1 MRFIFCSSLLLVIT
15 SLTYF
20 GYCYRKLVWAK
31 VTSIFPLTKPEIFG
45 ILLIVGVLGVALTL
59 TINYYAEDPDYW
71 I

>member
-1 MRFIFCSSLLLVIT
+1 MRFIFCSSLLLIMT
-15 SLTYF
+15 SLAYF
-20 GYCYRKLVWAK
+20 GYYYKKLIWAK

-59 TINYYAEDPDYW
+59 TINSCSEDPDYW

>member
-1 MRFIFCSSLLLVIT
+1 MRFIFYTSLLLVVS
-15 SLTYF
+15 SLAYLGYF
-20 GYCYRKLVWAK
+20 YKKIIWAK
-31 VTSIFPLTKPEIFG
+31 VMSIFPLTKPEIFG